1 MCTFLSN
8 DERVKKKCMCVSSK
22 FEKITWDDRM
32 MRGVKRMCVSVS
44 SKVRSVRIRAK
55 LTKITWD
62 DDLML
67 SFENTGTINSAYF
80 FVLLVWYWYVQNK
93 CRFLSSIDD

>member
-1 MCTFLSN
+1 MYVCEFEVRKNNLGRSN
-8 DERVKKKCMCVSSK
+8 DERGKKEMC
-22 FEKITWDDRM
+22 
-32 MRGVKRMCVSVS
+32 VS

-93 CRFLSSIDD
+93 CRFLQFD